1 MDNKCHINASTVNKL
16 IDMQRILHSKAA
28 KYTFLSSANGTFSS
42 TDHILGPK
50 TSLSKFKK
58 IEIVLSILSHHN
70 IMRLEIRNQLQEK
83 RNCNT
88 HRHMEAKQYTTE
100 PQMERWRNQGS
111 SKKKIIIIINK
122 YLERRE
128 NKNKM
133 IQKSTGHSKS
143 SSNREGYDDTS
154 LPQETR
160 KKSDINNLTLHLNE
174 LKK

>member
-111 SKKKIIIIINK
+111 SKKNNNNNKQIPGKKRKQKQNDPKI
-122 YLERRE
+122 YRTQ
-128 NKNKM
+128 
-133 IQKSTGHSKS
+133 QK
-143 SSNREGYDDTS
+143 
-154 LPQETR
+154 QF
-160 KKSDINNLTLHLNE
+160 
-174 LKK
+174 